1 MDELLAELGI
11 TPVGQDTDQR
21 NPEPFSVFYD
31 DTLTSLDDSSGSILE
46 LRNAPPTPLDLNV
59 LVDNIWSSEI
69 VNKDHLSGQNSPN
82 PNHGVINKIK
92 TYKSSS
98 PTSMA
103 DLANANISIENY
115 SYNCPS
121 VTSSETDYSSV
132 DSMEYEYVIQ
142 PNNGQEETTYQVSQ
156 TFSILHFI
164 IRVYIFY
171 IIFLIFVFLVY
182 LLNVIFRQRIPQIC
196 QFAVK
201 QRKPPHITKSIPQRR

>member
-11 TPVGQDTDQR
+11 TPIGQDTDHR
-21 NPEPFSVFYD
+21 NSEPFSVLYD
-31 DTLTSLDDSSGSILE
+31 DPPSSLEDSSGSILE

-82 PNHGVINKIK
+82 PNRGVINKIT

-103 DLANANISIENY
+103 DLENANISIENY

-142 PNNGQEETTYQVSQ
+142 PNNEQEETTYQVSQ

-164 IRVYIFY
+164 IFY